1 MTANQI
7 YNKMIETAKILPVSE
22 LKKQIAVFMADTSED
37 AGLMFNVL
45 LTALETK
52 MPEAEYVAFCA
63 SL

>member
-7 YNKMIETAKILPVSE
+7 YNKMIETAKILPATE
-22 LKKQIAVFMADTSED
+22 LKKQIAIFLADTSED

-45 LTALETK
+45 LTALEEK
-52 MPEAEYVAFCA
+52 IPEAEYVAFCA